1 MGTSANLVFI
11 QVYGKSFK
19 GVGLTSAI
27 SLLICWFGTFLN
39 DKINTKTGVRT
50 VHDQRVDSCSSW

>member
-19 GVGLTSAI
+19 GVGLTSAH
-27 SLLICWFGTFLN
+27 LLFWHFLERQDKHKNWREDGTRR
-39 DKINTKTGVRT
+39 TGR
-50 VHDQRVDSCSSW
+50 